1 MSSEHPSPPQPLPS
15 QTWWGSQRNSPFLG
29 LIIHHTDQNYSYVL
43 NESHFHFSVNFKK
56 VGIELVVL
64 FTESESHSVVS
75 NSLWPHGLYSP
86 WNSPGQNTGVDSLF
100 LLQGILPTQGLNP
113 GLPHCRQILYLLSHQ
128 GKSKNTGV
136 GSVSLLQGIF
146 LTQESN
152 WGLLLCRRN
161 IREVLCVYPLPFTQ
175 LCSLRRKI
183 QTTWPGSITFYLLP
197 DWVSYPIRPN
207 PVSSLQTYWNF
218 WNTNRIHIFFP
229 Y

>member
-1 MSSEHPSPPQPLPS
+1 MLPCIRVAERMIPTRKNWDLSFLNVSWLLYPYLDFGVCCVLCWVAQSCLTLCEPMACSLPGSS
-15 QTWWGSQRNSPFLG
+15 
-29 LIIHHTDQNYSYVL
+29 V
-43 NESHFHFSVNFKK
+43 
-56 VGIELVVL
+56 
-64 FTESESHSVVS
+64 
-75 NSLWPHGLYSP
+75 
-86 WNSPGQNTGVDSLF
+86 PGDSLGRNTVMGCHA

-183 QTTWPGSITFYLLP
+183 QTIWPGSITFYLLP